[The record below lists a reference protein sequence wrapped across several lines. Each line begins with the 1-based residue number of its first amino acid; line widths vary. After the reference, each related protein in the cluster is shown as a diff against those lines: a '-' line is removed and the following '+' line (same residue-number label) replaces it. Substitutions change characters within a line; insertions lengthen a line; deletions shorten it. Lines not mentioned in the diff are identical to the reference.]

1 MNIFSKGK
9 KKFIGVSFFLY
20 LGAFYCGINL
30 YLNDKLRAEMEG
42 IIASGK
48 KKEEMMKIHE
58 RNAPSY
64 EKKTEK
70 FEVRNQF
77 NRYRRVLTSYAK
89 GKTLEL
95 GVGTG
100 RSFEF
105 YKDDAYVI
113 GIDHSTNML
122 EQAKGKL
129 DEKEAHDISGKC
141 QIKIAHQ
148 DCENI
153 NENFPADYFDT
164 VVDFNNF
171 HSYYDYKKV
180 YENIKYVLKDN
191 GIFLFLARG
200 ESNFF
205 LIRDFYKVFRPYV
218 FMKYGMDL
226 TTNWSD
232 ILENDKDWEIL
243 YKERKNYGKTYIY
256 ILKHN
261 KNKEK
266 L

>member
-1 MNIFSKGK
+1 MSIFSKGR
-9 KKFIGVSFFLY
+9 KKFIGFSFFLY

-42 IIASGK
+42 IIAAGK
-48 KKEEMMKIHE
+48 KKEEMLKIHE

-77 NRYRRVLTSYAK
+77 NKYRRILTSYAK

-105 YKDDAYVI
+105 YKDDAEVI
-113 GIDHSTNML
+113 GIDHSAKML
-122 EQAKGKL
+122 EQSMAKL
-129 DEKEAHDISGKC
+129 DEKGDNNISEKI
-141 QIKIAHQ
+141 QIKMKQ
-148 DCENI
+148 LDCEDLRD
-153 NENFPADYFDT
+153 NFPSDYFDT
-164 VVDFNNF
+164 VIDFNNF
-171 HSYYDYKKV
+171 HCYYDYKKV
-180 YENIKYVLKDN
+180 YDNIKHILKDD

-205 LIRDFYKVFRPYV
+205 LLRDFYNVFKPYV
-218 FMKYGMDL
+218 FMKFGMDL
-226 TTNWSD
+226 TTNWSEV
-232 ILENDKDWEIL
+232 IENDKDWEIL

-256 ILKHN
+256 ILRHK
-261 KNKEK
+261 KNRII
-266 L
+266 